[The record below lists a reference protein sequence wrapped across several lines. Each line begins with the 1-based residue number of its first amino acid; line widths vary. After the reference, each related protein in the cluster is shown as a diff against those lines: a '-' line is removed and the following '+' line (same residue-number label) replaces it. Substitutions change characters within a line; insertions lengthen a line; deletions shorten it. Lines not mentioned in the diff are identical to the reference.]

1 MMTIT
6 PSMLS
11 RVSSTI
17 LRSSRLLCTSPCM
30 MVKDIKHTEDG
41 NKIVVE
47 GVHLSQPNAS
57 KTALT
62 TTGCNSGQANCHPF
76 CRSPIVGQVK
86 HTDVL
91 ILDQFVDSKG
101 QMYSQE
107 ELEICSRQ
115 WSRVWKL
122 VQMCQ
127 RAGLMPGKEFYCKEI
142 RQTKW
147 GSQNSYWDE
156 DTIDIQHQKNKINKK
171 IREFTTGEFKN
182 Y

>member
-1 MMTIT
+1 
-6 PSMLS
+6 
-11 RVSSTI
+11 
-17 LRSSRLLCTSPCM
+17 

-57 KTALT
+57 KTTLT

-107 ELEICSRQ
+107 ELEICSVGGFVTDDVHDHVDVAEAVEQGVEAGADVPESWPDAREGVLLQ
-115 WSRVWKL
+115 GDQTDQVGEPELLLGRGHHRYTAPYEQDQKKD
-122 VQMCQ
+122 Q
-127 RAGLMPGKEFYCKEI
+127 RI
-142 RQTKW
+142 HNW
-147 GSQNSYWDE
+147 W
-156 DTIDIQHQKNKINKK
+156 I
-171 IREFTTGEFKN
+171 
-182 Y
+182 

>member
-1 MMTIT
+1 
-6 PSMLS
+6 
-11 RVSSTI
+11 
-17 LRSSRLLCTSPCM
+17 M
-30 MVKDIKHTEDG
+30 MVKKIEHTEEG

-47 GVHLSQPNAS
+47 GIQIQDKNTNTLVAP
-57 KTALT
+57 
-62 TTGCNSGQANCHPF
+62 GCKSGQTTCHPF
-76 CRSPIVGQVK
+76 CRSPIVSKVK

-107 ELEICSRQ
+107 ELQICGRQ
-115 WSRVWKL
+115 WTRLYKL
-122 VQMCQ
+122 VQMSQ

-142 RQTKW
+142 RETKW

-156 DTIDIQHQKNKINKK
+156 DTIDIQYHANMKK
-171 IREFTTGEFKN
+171 RKVKEFTTGMFKE